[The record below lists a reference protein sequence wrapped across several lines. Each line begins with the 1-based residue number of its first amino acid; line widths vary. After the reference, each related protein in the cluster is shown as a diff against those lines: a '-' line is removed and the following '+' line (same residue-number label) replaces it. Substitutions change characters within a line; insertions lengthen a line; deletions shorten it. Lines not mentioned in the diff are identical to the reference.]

1 MLSVRLDPQTE
12 QALDRTAAAQGLTKS
27 EFLRNL
33 IDEHLKEESRRA
45 TPWQLGS
52 ERFGRVGSG
61 RGDLSTT
68 RKSKLKEK
76 LRGKTGRH

>member
-27 EFLRNL
+27 EFLRTL
-33 IDEHLKEESRRA
+33 IDERLKEESRRA
-45 TPWQLGS
+45 TPWQLGH

-61 RGDLSTT
+61 QGDLATN
-68 RKSKLKEK
+68 RKALENLFARKA
-76 LRGKTGRH
+76 

>member
-12 QALDRTAAAQGLTKS
+12 RALERTAAAQGLTKS
-27 EFLRNL
+27 EFLRSL
-33 IDEHLKEESRRA
+33 IDERLEEDARRA
-45 TPWQLGS
+45 TPWQLGH

-68 RKSKLKEK
+68 RKSKLKAK